1 MPGVRSGQRPTLDVD
16 NRAGRH
22 WRCRL
27 IKSFV
32 DEAVQEEQ
40 RNQRRANEETEEF
53 LRPQEV
59 HEQE

>member
-40 RNQRRANEETEEF
+40 RN
-53 LRPQEV
+53 
-59 HEQE
+59 